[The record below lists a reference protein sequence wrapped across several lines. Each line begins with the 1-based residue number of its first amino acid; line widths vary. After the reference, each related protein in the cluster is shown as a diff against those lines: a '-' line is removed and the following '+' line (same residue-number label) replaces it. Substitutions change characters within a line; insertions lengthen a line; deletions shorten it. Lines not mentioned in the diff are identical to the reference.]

1 MVTRKRRNMCMIL
14 DRLNFLTN
22 VRSRVII
29 SPNNKTERN
38 YLNKIKIV
46 SILINDTSL
55 PVTLNFTNLF
65 TNGKMLKRSL

>member
-29 SPNNKTERN
+29 SPNNKTER
-38 YLNKIKIV
+38 KRVIV
-46 SILINDTSL
+46 VIYFSE
-55 PVTLNFTNLF
+55 F
-65 TNGKMLKRSL
+65 